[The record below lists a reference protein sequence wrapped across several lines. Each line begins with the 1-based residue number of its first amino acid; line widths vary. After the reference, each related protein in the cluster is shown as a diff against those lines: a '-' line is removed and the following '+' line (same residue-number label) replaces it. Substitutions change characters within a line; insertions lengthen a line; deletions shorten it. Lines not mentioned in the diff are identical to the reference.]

1 MKYSPLLLVI
11 FLTGCGNS
19 LTYMEVKELETK
31 CKDLGG
37 KATYR
42 AYGMVGE
49 GKVSDVDC
57 QVNGIIFTQGK
68 Y

>member
-1 MKYSPLLLVI
+1 MKYLI
-11 FLTGCGNS
+11 FLLPIALTACGKS
-19 LTYMEVKELETK
+19 LTYTEVKELETM

-37 KATYR
+37 QSVYR

-49 GKVSDVDC
+49 GKVSDIDC
-57 QVNGIIFTQGK
+57 QVNGTTFTQGK